1 MVFTPKTAGY
11 ALEFQCWWMSLEQ
24 RGYAVLKM
32 QANTYV
38 LYGAYP
44 RYGTIVLPYYAEVVI
59 LIIFVKSRI
68 ANYMTLNLLT
78 GRFDSGS
85 QNDWSNSV
93 QMSSATHHHPVLLH
107 TYLCIFEAC
116 HVTKDGSKVL
126 RPLGVYPLQYTS
138 SDWESPR
145 KAWFR
150 RWKHWDQGDGLRLQS
165 THILLMLREAP
176 VRHCAWNDLSSW
188 PS

>member
-1 MVFTPKTAGY
+1 
-11 ALEFQCWWMSLEQ
+11 MSLEQ

-85 QNDWSNSV
+85 QND
-93 QMSSATHHHPVLLH
+93 
-107 TYLCIFEAC
+107 
-116 HVTKDGSKVL
+116 
-126 RPLGVYPLQYTS
+126 
-138 SDWESPR
+138 
-145 KAWFR
+145 
-150 RWKHWDQGDGLRLQS
+150 
-165 THILLMLREAP
+165 
-176 VRHCAWNDLSSW
+176 
-188 PS
+188 